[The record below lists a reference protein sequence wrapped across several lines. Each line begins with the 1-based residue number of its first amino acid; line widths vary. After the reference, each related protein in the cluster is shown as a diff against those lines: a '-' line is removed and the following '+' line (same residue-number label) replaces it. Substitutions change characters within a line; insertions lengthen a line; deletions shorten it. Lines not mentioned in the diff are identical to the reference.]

1 VPRVRGTRRD
11 KMDKWSFGLTLM
23 IVGIG
28 GTFVTLAILI
38 FAIEALKKI
47 FPYRPEGG
55 KAKQS

>member
-1 VPRVRGTRRD
+1 
-11 KMDKWSFGLTLM
+11 MDKWSFGFTLM